1 MTAIER
7 ALVPL
12 RNILGAVDGV
22 MAEWADGEAG
32 AELVPATI
40 GQWAGDAIREL
51 GALVEEAKAVQDE
64 LALIADALEPMRGT
78 VIAKGKSADGTDTSV
93 PASMLIDRLRELSAT
108 YSKEAND
115 D

>member
-1 MTAIER
+1 MMADQPNITAIER

-40 GQWAGDAIREL
+40 GQWAEEAIREL
-51 GALVEEAKAVQDE
+51 ATAVEETKARE
-64 LALIADALEPMRGT
+64 RLL
-78 VIAKGKSADGTDTSV
+78 VIASDYLSQHWDMDSA
-93 PASMLIDRLRELSAT
+93 PLNEIAEAAT
-108 YSKEAND
+108 QSDQEGEGGD
-115 D
+115 